1 MFILGVCAFNLN
13 LTLSVPSGDLR
24 GVAGGDRVRDAAVRW
39 GDGGEHQAAA
49 AAPRGDPQA
58 AHAPTTWG

>member
-1 MFILGVCAFNLN
+1 MSNSTFDHESCIK
-13 LTLSVPSGDLR
+13 GDLR

-58 AHAPTTWG
+58 AHAPPPQGSV

>member
-1 MFILGVCAFNLN
+1 MYIGNVNF
-13 LTLSVPSGDLR
+13 TYSGDLR

-58 AHAPTTWG
+58 AHAPLDRVR